1 MEERIDADLPVAE
14 DVVGTASVRLLRAG
28 IPRQERLD
36 ALRLLGLLGDH
47 ADRSGRV
54 RLRLE
59 VLAGE
64 FAIPE
69 AVAARSLRHL
79 VTIDVV
85 RLLGGEL
92 IVAGVEPPVH
102 GGLRLA
108 EFLDQVAASFA
119 DDVAAPTGREAHSD
133 GALVPPPVAASP
145 RTTSFDDLDDL
156 DALDVPLE
164 PVPVRRGGVR
174 PALAGV
180 GAAVLAVVL
189 ALNPSTPPPP
199 SSAIAGD
206 AARADAGE
214 QRTDTAAGRPAH
226 HALPPDPPT
235 GLSRSIRSVD
245 GVSSARR
252 ATARVVTTPPRVRT
266 ASEGT
271 EIALG
276 DRRAGDDG
284 RPTAAAPTSPATP
297 VPPPTGEPDR
307 SVPPCLTWIPDFDI
321 LSVTTSLR
329 DSRLGT
335 DVDPEGVRSWIVV
348 VRGVADSPA
357 GTEVV
362 VEHLTVTVE
371 IAEELIVV
379 TGADLLV
386 PAEGVEWVVEIPT
399 ASRNRPDVGPA
410 EVTIDGWHPTDH
422 AVVCHN
428 DA

>member
-1 MEERIDADLPVAE
+1 MDERIDADLPVAE
-14 DVVGTASVRLLRAG
+14 DLVGTASVRLLRAG
-28 IPRQERLD
+28 IPRPQRLD

-47 ADRSGRV
+47 ADGSGRV

-79 VTIDVV
+79 VSIDVV

-92 IVAGVEPPVH
+92 IVAGVEPPIQ

-108 EFLDQVAASFA
+108 DFLDQVAASFA
-119 DDVAAPTGREAHSD
+119 DDVPAPSRAAHSD
-133 GALVPPPVAASP
+133 GELVPPPVAASH
-145 RTTSFDDLDDL
+145 RTTSFDDIDDPEW
-156 DALDVPLE
+156 LDVPLE
-164 PVPVRRGGVR
+164 PVPARRGGVR

-189 ALNPSTPPPP
+189 ALSPSAPPPP

-214 QRTDTAAGRPAH
+214 QGTAAGRPAH
-226 HALPPDPPT
+226 HALAPDPPT
-235 GLSRSIRSVD
+235 GRSWSIRSVE
-245 GVSSARR
+245 GASSAGR
-252 ATARVVTTPPRVRT
+252 ATARVITTPPRVRT

-276 DRRAGDDG
+276 DHPAGHDD
-284 RPTAAAPTSPATP
+284 RPTAAAPTSPSAP
-297 VPPPTGEPDR
+297 EPPPTGEPDR
-307 SVPPCLTWIPDFDI
+307 SAPPCLAGTPDLDI

-329 DSRLGT
+329 DGRLAT
-335 DVDPEGVRSWIVV
+335 DVDPEGVRSWIVL

-362 VEHLTVTVE
+362 IEHLTVTVE
-371 IAEELIVV
+371 VAEELIVV
-379 TGADLLV
+379 TGTDLLV
-386 PAEGVEWVVEIPT
+386 PAEGVEWVVEIPA
-399 ASRNRPDVGPA
+399 ASRNRPDVGRA
-410 EVTIDGWHPTDH
+410 EVAIDGWHPTDP
-422 AVVCHN
+422 ATAVCHD